1 MNDIYAPLVR
11 HILYPMWVAK
21 NRSRVLAYLEEF
33 ERTQYWSPDRIREL
47 QWTQFQALITH
58 AYATCAF
65 YRTRFDSMGL
75 KPEDLRSPDDI
86 AKIPLT
92 TKEDIQEYCAQM
104 ISRDYRQEELLKDMT
119 GGSTG
124 SPMTFYYDRR
134 RLDSR
139 NAAMIRHDRWSGWE
153 IGDKVGILWG
163 ATRDRQ
169 FYAGLKDRLRNLLLQ
184 RHLLLDAS
192 SFDEAL
198 MARFAKSLAEYQPKI
213 ILAYAGM
220 LAAFAEYVREAGVVG
235 VRPQAIIASA
245 EVLSPENRRTI
256 EETFRCPVLNRYGCR
271 EFSVIASECTQR
283 KGMHINAENL
293 LVEVLPNGS
302 YGNQGEGEIVIT
314 DLKNYAM
321 PLIRYRIKDVGVFLP
336 GTCGCGRGLPL
347 LAISG
352 GRVTDFLT
360 ATNDR
365 KVSGVVIATYV
376 ITNIPGIKQVQFVQT
391 ERLKTTIR
399 LVKGREWNG
408 RSTEVLRRRAS
419 DYLGEEM
426 QLDVVFE
433 EVIPSETSGKYRFS
447 IGSGNS

>member
-1 MNDIYAPLVR
+1 MDMYAPLVR
-11 HILYPMWVAK
+11 NILYPMWVAK
-21 NRSRVLAYLEEF
+21 NRSQVLADLEEL

-47 QWTQFQALITH
+47 QWTQFQRLISH
-58 AYATCAF
+58 AYSTCAF
-65 YRTRFDSMGL
+65 YKARFDSVGL
-75 KPEDLRSPDDI
+75 RPEDLRSPDDI
-86 AKIPLT
+86 SRVPLT
-92 TKEDIQEYCAQM
+92 TKEDIQDYWEQM
-104 ISRDYRQEELLKDMT
+104 ISTNYRPEQLLKDMT

-139 NAAMIRHDRWSGWE
+139 DGAMMRHDRWSGWD

-169 FYAGLKDRLRNLLLQ
+169 FYTGLKDRLRNLLLK

-198 MARFAKSLAEYQPKI
+198 MAQFAKSLAEYRPKI

-220 LAAFAEYVREAGVVG
+220 MGLFAEYVKRAGSDLI
-235 VRPQAIIASA
+235 RPQAIITSA
-245 EVLSPENRRTI
+245 EVLSPDSRRTI
-256 EETFRCPVLNRYGCR
+256 EETFHCPVLNRYGCR

-293 LVEVLPNGS
+293 LVEVLPKGS
-302 YGNQGEGEIVIT
+302 YGDQGEGEIVIT

-321 PLIRYRIKDVGVFLP
+321 PLIRYRIKDVGAFLP
-336 GTCGCGRGLPL
+336 GTCPCGRGLPL
-347 LAISG
+347 MTISG
-352 GRVTDFLT
+352 GRTTDFLT
-360 ATNDR
+360 ATNGR
-365 KVSGVVIATYV
+365 RVSGVVLATYV

-391 ERLKTTIR
+391 ERRKTTIK

-408 RSTEVLRRRAS
+408 HSIEILRRRVG

-426 QLDVVFE
+426 QLE
-433 EVIPSETSGKYRFS
+433 CTYQEIIPPEQSGKYRFS
-447 IGSGNS
+447 MATVSS

>member
-1 MNDIYAPLVR
+1 VQ
-11 HILYPMWVAK
+11 
-21 NRSRVLAYLEEF
+21 EE
-33 ERTQYWSPDRIREL
+33 S
-47 QWTQFQALITH
+47 
-58 AYATCAF
+58 
-65 YRTRFDSMGL
+65 TR
-75 KPEDLRSPDDI
+75 
-86 AKIPLT
+86 
-92 TKEDIQEYCAQM
+92 M
-104 ISRDYRQEELLKDMT
+104 ISSDYRDTDLIKDMT

-124 SPMTFYYDRR
+124 SPMTFYYDRC

-139 NAAMIRHDRWSGWE
+139 NAAMIRHDRWSGWN

-198 MARFAKSLAEYQPKI
+198 LAQFAKRLAEYQPKI

-220 LAAFAEYVREAGVVG
+220 LGTFAEYVKSAGIDGIKPKAV
-235 VRPQAIIASA
+235 ITSA
-245 EVLSPENRRTI
+245 EILFPEKRRTI
-256 EETFRCPVLNRYGCR
+256 EETFQCPVLNRYGCR
-271 EFSVIASECTQR
+271 EFSVIASECIHR
-283 KGMHINAENL
+283 RGMHINAENL
-293 LVEVLPNGS
+293 LVEVLPNGC
-302 YGNQGEGEIVIT
+302 YGQRGEGEIVVM
-314 DLKNYAM
+314 DLKNYAIPM
-321 PLIRYRIKDVGVFLP
+321 IRYRIKDVGTLLP
-336 GTCGCGRGLPL
+336 GTCECRRGLPL
-347 LAISG
+347 MTVSG

-360 ATNDR
+360 ATNGR

-376 ITNIPGIKQVQFVQT
+376 ITNVPGIKQVQFVQT
-391 ERLKTTIR
+391 ERRKTTIK

-408 RSTEVLRRRAS
+408 HSLEVLRRRAG

-447 IGSGNS
+447 ISSVDS